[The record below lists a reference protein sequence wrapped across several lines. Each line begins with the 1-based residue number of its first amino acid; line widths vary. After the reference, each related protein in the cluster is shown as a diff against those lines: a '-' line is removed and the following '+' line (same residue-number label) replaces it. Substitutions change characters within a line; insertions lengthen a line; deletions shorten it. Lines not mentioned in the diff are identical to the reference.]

1 MPVGVF
7 SVFGVICALLGLS
20 SFLISMIALFPINIF
35 NSVKSCIVL
44 AKTMSELEDEPIPSI
59 FFACSIT
66 ISALSILFFYK
77 IVHKGMHSGKTE
89 QSHTNYG
96 STQNGAN
103 KTDDNQFLVKHR
115 QHMFNA
121 YTFGFIFLNVFWAAL
136 GKVSGK
142 YVKERGISE
151 QVIFL
156 AYFLL
161 TRVQPEAIQPVVY
174 RAMQSQFFA
183 VFYDLIVLMAAGIT
197 MGLASVFFIT
207 GRKLRNKPNHINY
220 FSIV

>member
-7 SVFGVICALLGLS
+7 SIFGVICALLGLS

-44 AKTMSELEDEPIPSI
+44 AKTMSGLEDEPIPSI

-77 IVHKGMHSGKTE
+77 IVHKGMNSGKTE

-96 STQNGAN
+96 STQNGTN
-103 KTDDNQFLVKHR
+103 KNDDNQFLVKHR

-136 GKVSGK
+136 
-142 YVKERGISE
+142 
-151 QVIFL
+151 
-156 AYFLL
+156 AYLLL
-161 TRVQPEAIQPVVY
+161 TRVQPEEIQPVVY

-207 GRKLRNKPNHINY
+207 GRKLRNKPNHTNY